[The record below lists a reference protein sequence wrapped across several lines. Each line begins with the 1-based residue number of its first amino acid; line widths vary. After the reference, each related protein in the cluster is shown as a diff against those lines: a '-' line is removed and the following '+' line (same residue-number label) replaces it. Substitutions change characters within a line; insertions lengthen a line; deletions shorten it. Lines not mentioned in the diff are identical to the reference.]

1 MKTTITITRYFGL
14 FILLIG
20 ILLNLKMYFLDEP
33 GTLVYL
39 LLCFFGIIL
48 FGLSYLMKIS
58 K

>member
-20 ILLNLKMYFLDEP
+20 ILLNLKMYFFEEP
-33 GTLVYL
+33 ETLIYL

-48 FGLSYLMKIS
+48 FGLSYLMRINK
-58 K
+58 

>member
-20 ILLNLKMYFLDEP
+20 ILLNLKMYFFEEP
-33 GTLVYL
+33 GTLIYL

-48 FGLSYLMKIS
+48 FGLSYLMRINK
-58 K
+58 

>member
-1 MKTTITITRYFGL
+1 MKTTIKITRYFGL
-14 FILLIG
+14 FILFIG
-20 ILLNLKMYFLDEP
+20 ILLNLKMYIMGEP

-48 FGLSYLMKIS
+48 FGLSYLMKLN

>member
-1 MKTTITITRYFGL
+1 MKTTIKITRYFGL
-14 FILLIG
+14 FILFIG
-20 ILLNLKMYFLDEP
+20 ILLNLKMYIMSEP

-48 FGLSYLMKIS
+48 FGLSYLMKLN

>member
-20 ILLNLKMYFLDEP
+20 ILLNLKMYFFEEP
-33 GTLVYL
+33 GTLLYL

-48 FGLSYLMKIS
+48 FGLSYLMRINK
-58 K
+58 

>member
-20 ILLNLKMYFLDEP
+20 ILLNLKMYFFEEP
-33 GTLVYL
+33 ETLKYL

-48 FGLSYLMKIS
+48 FGLSYLMRINK
-58 K
+58 